1 VPEDGLTV
9 IELPVPIC
17 ELPHPPVYQYT
28 VPWFPFAVSV
38 VEIPLQI
45 VEVPDI
51 DVGASGYVVKL
62 EEVDVPEFPQLL
74 LA

>member
-1 VPEDGLTV
+1 
-9 IELPVPIC
+9 
-17 ELPHPPVYQYT
+17 
-28 VPWFPFAVSV
+28 VSV